1 MTTTHYV
8 PRRATRRRRRTSIR
22 AILRAVMPSLVV
34 AIVTGSF
41 QVRSTLI
48 EQSAR
53 SATEPSVCVMA
64 LRNAVEASNNG
75 MAKDAS
81 TMSAINPRELDLQCG
96 TEFEILT
103 SIGR

>member
-1 MTTTHYV
+1 
-8 PRRATRRRRRTSIR
+8 
-22 AILRAVMPSLVV
+22 MPSLVA

-41 QVRSTLI
+41 QVADTLI
-48 EQSAR
+48 ERSAR
-53 SATEPSVCVMA
+53 SSTEPSVCVMA

-75 MAKDAS
+75 MTKDAS
-81 TMSAINPRELDLQCG
+81 TMSAINPKELDLRCG